1 MAEVNIT
8 VPYGWEPRPYQ
19 LPAWEYL
26 EAGGRRCILIWH
38 RRAGKDSLSLNWT
51 VTAALQKVGLYWH
64 LFPTYNQGRK
74 IIWNGM
80 TKEGRPFL
88 SYFPAE
94 LVKSTNKTDMTL
106 ELVNGSIYQ
115 VVGTD
120 NVDRLVGANPI
131 GVVLSEYALQDPRA
145 WDLIR
150 PILAENG
157 GWAIFPYTPRGKNH
171 GYERYRKAKQN
182 PKWFAQVLTVDNT
195 GAITKEAINEEK
207 LDGMSED
214 MVNQEFFCS
223 FEAGI
228 PGAYFS
234 SQMLQMHKEGRICK
248 VPVHPELPVNTYW
261 DLGIDDSMSIIF
273 LQNVGREPHIIDYY
287 ERSGEGFPHY
297 RKVLAEK
304 GYMYGTHHGP
314 HDLKVKELGSGKS
327 RLVTAR
333 NMGIHFEVAKKIA
346 HKEDGIEMSRN
357 LLSRVWIDETRCEHL
372 ISCLENYHKE
382 YDEKLK
388 VFKEHPEHDW
398 SCHGADAFQTLAQTH
413 EFSKPVVMNRGV
425 WNRAQRT
432 ADQVAGY

>member
-1 MAEVNIT
+1 MAEVEIS
-8 VPYGWEPRPYQ
+8 VPYGWDPRHYQ
-19 LPAWEYL
+19 YPAWEYL
-26 EAGGRRCILIWH
+26 ENGGLRCILIWH

-51 VTAALQKVGLYWH
+51 VTAAIQKVGLYWH

-88 SYFPAE
+88 SYFPSE
-94 LVKSTNKTDMTL
+94 LIKSTNKTDMTL
-106 ELVNGSIYQ
+106 ELMNGSIYQ

-171 GYERYRKAKQN
+171 GYTRFTKAKQN
-182 PKWFAQVLTVDNT
+182 PKWFAQVLTVDDT
-195 GAITKEAINEEK
+195 GAISKEAINEEK

-234 SQMLQMHKEGRICK
+234 SQLLQMRKEGRICR
-248 VPVHPELPVNTYW
+248 VPYHIDAPVNTYW
-261 DLGIDDSMSIIF
+261 DLGMDDSTSIIF
-273 LQNVGREPHIIDYY
+273 LQNIGREPHIIDYY
-287 ERSGEGFPHY
+287 ETSGEGMPHFK
-297 RKVLAEK
+297 KVLNDR
-304 GYMYGTHHGP
+304 GYIYGRHFGP
-314 HDLKVKELGSGKS
+314 HDIKVKELGTGKS
-327 RLVTAR
+327 RIATAR
-333 NMGIHFEVAKKIA
+333 QLGINFETVKKLKF
-346 HKEDGIEMSRN
+346 KEDGIEMMRN
-357 LLSRVWIDETRCEHL
+357 LLTRVYIDETKCEHL
-372 ISCLENYHKE
+372 IACLENYRKE
-382 YDEKLK
+382 YDEKRK
-388 VFKEHPEHDW
+388 MFMDHPEHDW
-398 SCHGADAFQTLAQTH
+398 SCHGADAFQTLAQSH
-413 EFSKPVVMNRGV
+413 EFSMPNRFARRPGYQSP
-425 WNRAQRT
+425 RA
-432 ADQVAGY
+432 ADQTAGY